1 MNRIAK
7 TAAATSAA
15 RWSREQIRAARK
27 AALAPLL
34 QARGMEL
41 RELEAGNFTLPQ
53 AHRGLLLKDN
63 YWRCPERQL
72 AGNTIDF
79 FTQILGLTSH
89 RGGGARDK
97 WGLVKGRE
105 PC

>member
-1 MNRIAK
+1 MSRIMSDI
-7 TAAATSAA
+7 TANPVA

-41 RELEAGNFTLPQ
+41 RELEAGNLTLPQ
-53 AHRGLLLKDN
+53 THSGLLLKDN
-63 YWRCPERQL
+63 YWRWPERQL

-79 FTQILGLTSH
+79 FTQILGLTFH
-89 RGGGARDK
+89 DAMLNITADI
-97 WGLVKGRE
+97 
-105 PC
+105 